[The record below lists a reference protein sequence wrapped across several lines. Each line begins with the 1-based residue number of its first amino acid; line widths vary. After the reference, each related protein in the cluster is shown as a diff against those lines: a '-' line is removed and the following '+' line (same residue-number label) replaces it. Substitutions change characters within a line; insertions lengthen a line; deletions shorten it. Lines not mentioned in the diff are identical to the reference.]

1 VPKPEVTDTQ
11 TGDDERFSAKFD
23 FCTERI
29 RFGLQHF
36 DWEEFCDT
44 MFERSLRDIQRL
56 IKLAIADDPAS
67 SARAGQKHSQGFHVE
82 NPQFGDFN
90 WSRRLQMDLKKGSAN
105 VIIDP
110 LPALHSRVYL
120 APSIGASPLFLAPFL
135 RLILQWLMPDCAS
148 AT

>member
-1 VPKPEVTDTQ
+1 MPKPEVTGTQ

-56 IKLAIADDPAS
+56 IKLAIADAPQAAREQGRS
-67 SARAGQKHSQGFHVE
+67 TARASMWKTRSSE
-82 NPQFGDFN
+82 
-90 WSRRLQMDLKKGSAN
+90 
-105 VIIDP
+105 I
-110 LPALHSRVYL
+110 
-120 APSIGASPLFLAPFL
+120 SIGAAGS
-135 RLILQWLMPDCAS
+135 RWI
-148 AT
+148 